1 VTVAGTCLVYLANR
15 HAAYRETLNGINHK
29 RNTEKDKTKKSL
41 DIRKV
46 AKGMLNI
53 ESQKSQREAAVV
65 LEIAIE
71 TIKSH
76 RHNNNSSE
84 NSKCVGCV
92 PNSWLWTWPIR
103 RTQILMKNAN
113 RKQWRKQL
121 WQRRQWLLL
130 PFLLLSAHLPR
141 PFQRQSVQN
150 GRKQWCRRLHR

>member
-1 VTVAGTCLVYLANR
+1 VIWEEVEVHQIKGNSKIKTKNRRRIESIIVTVAGTCLVYLANR

-92 PNSWLWTWPIR
+92 PNSWL
-103 RTQILMKNAN
+103 
-113 RKQWRKQL
+113 
-121 WQRRQWLLL
+121 
-130 PFLLLSAHLPR
+130 
-141 PFQRQSVQN
+141 
-150 GRKQWCRRLHR
+150 